1 MFYICLLSI
10 PFLHA
15 FGFFNISFPLMI
27 FSISIFFLVLSRNL
41 NLRINFDKKDNL
53 LIFFLLLGIISIDF
67 SRVGFENLGHV
78 YLWILSIGVF
88 YFGTKIL
95 IINNSISISK
105 IKKVFFIG
113 LMITSIGVIFEFFTA
128 NFFGFYLSDY
138 LPYAIGELDETRNF
152 SGNLYRVRGFSAE
165 PGFTAMVYE
174 LFLPLGLLYCYKKP
188 HLYLFVFFILFGYLI
203 LTSAASL
210 IILALLIIIFLAR
223 SNFKNFVRSVL
234 AISLFGLIF
243 YNQIAFYIFESIGP
257 KLLLVFIGE
266 SVRIELLTNL
276 TSIFFNNPFG
286 IGLGTQSFYFEN
298 YGSFQGTILPGA
310 GALNLYLEI
319 AISSGYL
326 GIISFLFFIIIVLF
340 KSFKYSSSP
349 ERNALI
355 FSFLWLLGHHFF
367 LTEYYFPMIWVT
379 IALLDKY
386 QLLLKHK

>member
-105 IKKVFFIG
+105 IKKVFF
-113 LMITSIGVIFEFFTA
+113 
-128 NFFGFYLSDY
+128 
-138 LPYAIGELDETRNF
+138 
-152 SGNLYRVRGFSAE
+152 
-165 PGFTAMVYE
+165 
-174 LFLPLGLLYCYKKP
+174 LYCYKKP

-266 SVRIELLTNL
+266 SVRIELLTNI
-276 TSIFFNNPFG
+276 TSIFFNNHFG
-286 IGLGTQSFYFEN
+286 IGL
-298 YGSFQGTILPGA
+298 
-310 GALNLYLEI
+310 
-319 AISSGYL
+319 
-326 GIISFLFFIIIVLF
+326 
-340 KSFKYSSSP
+340 KYSSSP